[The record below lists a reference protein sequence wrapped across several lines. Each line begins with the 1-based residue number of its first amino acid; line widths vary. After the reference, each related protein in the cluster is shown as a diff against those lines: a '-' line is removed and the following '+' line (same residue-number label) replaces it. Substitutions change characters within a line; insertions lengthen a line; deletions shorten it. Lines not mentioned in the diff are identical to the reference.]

1 MSPMLSSSTN
11 LGLFKTIVLNF
22 EWFGRW
28 LMAAGNG
35 VSEVIVPALNRP
47 DRCERNRQPA
57 VRIRSAAFAP
67 DAMETAV
74 PAGYAATTAGG
85 ILSCRA
91 SECCAGGSNSVSARL
106 VHGKGAG
113 GDAAAAAICVLCGDA
128 GS

>member
-91 SECCAGGSNSVSARL
+91 SECCAGG
-106 VHGKGAG
+106 
-113 GDAAAAAICVLCGDA
+113 
-128 GS
+128 